1 MRISEFSRAASVYQK
16 RSVVACIAPLSIAL
30 LLIIAYAP
38 LQHRLES
45 FLSTRINAFA
55 VDLLAALPMA
65 LPTVLAFLFIIP
77 LARRI
82 DRQSGIACPHCAKT
96 LANHKAIV
104 IASRNCPYCGKK
116 VIEDES

>member
-1 MRISEFSRAASVYQK
+1 MRISEFSHAASVYQK

-30 LLIIAYAP
+30 VCIIVYAP
-38 LQHRLES
+38 MQGRFES
-45 FLSTRINAFA
+45 FLSTRCDAFW
-55 VDLLAALPMA
+55 VDVITVLPMA

-82 DRQSGIACPHCAKT
+82 ERHSGIGCPHCTRA

-104 IASRNCPYCGKK
+104 IASRNCPYCGKS
-116 VIEDES
+116 DRR